1 MQLSVSA
8 VSLTLMTEC
17 VWQWQKIAMYTS
29 CHDQTAQQLLHVHIC
44 YTVSKIKTQVNK
56 QTSSHSIL
64 ESQQFQVMIYI
75 KEIAIIL
82 LNTLTVTEF
91 RSTQSATDT
100 FAAKGSQY

>member
-1 MQLSVSA
+1 
-8 VSLTLMTEC
+8 
-17 VWQWQKIAMYTS
+17 MYTF

-75 KEIAIIL
+75 KEIAIIS

-100 FAAKGSQY
+100 LAAKGSQY